1 MSVEALFNPRSIA
14 LVGATDKSGWSISTL
29 ANLRTHGFS
38 GPVHLVNP
46 RGGVVHGS
54 PAFRSLTEI
63 PAPVDLAYVMVPT
76 GAVLGVLREGAKLGI
91 RCYVILTAGFGESGE
106 EGARLESEISSFA
119 VENGLTIL
127 GPNGNGYINAAAS
140 VTPYGLPIPT
150 PLLRGS
156 VGVVLQSGAL
166 ASSVLSFAQARNVG
180 VSLLTSMGNETLL
193 TVTDVV
199 DYLVDDPSTKVIALF
214 LETIRNPAEFS
225 RVARR
230 ALLAGKP
237 IVALKIGRSKLA
249 SHTAQAHTGALVGDD
264 DVIDAALRQLGVIR
278 VRSLEDLIITAGLL
292 AAYGPLPGR
301 RVGVVTPSGGASEI
315 IADRAEDEGL
325 ELPPFAPETV
335 ARLAEI
341 VPSFGTV
348 QNPLDVTGYVLI
360 DRTLL
365 GRALEAVTSDPG
377 IDFVMLLSDT
387 PRVAPPDPAPALALY
402 AANAQRITSAP
413 VPVVVV
419 SNVLTDVTEFGRRVQ
434 QETGFPYVAGGIEH
448 GLHALGAAVRWSEA
462 HARALSAP
470 PAPPPPPVR
479 AVAGQGVWAEHR
491 AAALLSSAGLPV
503 VPSELVREESDAVA
517 AADRFGYPVVLKLAA
532 EGLGHKSDIGG
543 VRLGLA
549 GPEAV
554 RAAYQDLT
562 AIAASLQPPATGT
575 PDEPTGMDTDIDSP
589 AATVPGSPD
598 ATAAGSPAPAAP
610 SSASAGR
617 ATPSSPAGTA
627 TPSDPTNTATAST
640 STSRATPSGSAGTAS
655 SSDSASTARSSVPA
669 GTARSQASASSG
681 ADSVADSVAGVLVQ
695 PQRSGG
701 VELLVGV
708 VRDPAWGLTLA
719 VGLGGV
725 WVEVLRDT
733 ALRVLPVDAGE
744 VRRALAEL
752 RGAALLDGVRGGEP
766 VDLDAV
772 AEVVARIAAFAES
785 LGDDLESLEI
795 NPLLARGSTVEALD
809 ALVTWRT

>member
-1 MSVEALFNPRSIA
+1 MSVGALFNPRSIA

-63 PAPVDLAYVMVPT
+63 PTPVDLAYVMVPT
-76 GAVLGVLREGAKLGI
+76 AAVLGVLREGAKLGI
-91 RCYVILTAGFGESGE
+91 RCYVILTAGFGEAGE
-106 EGARLESEISSFA
+106 EGARLESEISAFA
-119 VENGLTIL
+119 AENELTIL
-127 GPNGNGYINAAAS
+127 GPNGNGYINAASS
-140 VTPYGLPIPT
+140 VTPYGLPIPS
-150 PLLRGS
+150 PLLRGA

-166 ASSVLSFAQARNVG
+166 ASSVLAFAQARNVG
-180 VSLLTSMGNETLL
+180 ISLLTSMGNETVV

-199 DYLVDDPSTKVIALF
+199 DHLVDDPATKVIALF

-230 ALLAGKP
+230 ALMAGKP

-264 DVIDAALRQLGVIR
+264 DVIDAALRGLGVIR
-278 VRSLEDLIITAGLL
+278 VRSLEDLIITSGLL
-292 AAYGPLPGR
+292 ASCGPLPGR

-325 ELPPFAPETV
+325 ELPAFAPETV

-365 GRALEAVTSDPG
+365 GRALEVVTADPG
-377 IDFVMLLSDT
+377 IDLIMLLSEL
-387 PRVAPPDPAPALALY
+387 PRVAPPDPAPVFALY
-402 AANAQRITSAP
+402 SANARRIATSP

-419 SNVLTDVTEFGRRVQ
+419 SNVLTDVTEFGRQVQ
-434 QETGFPYVAGGIEH
+434 EETGFPYVVGGIEH
-448 GLHALGAAVRWSEA
+448 GLHAIGAAVRWSEA
-462 HARALSAP
+462 HARALATR
-470 PAPPPPPVR
+470 PAPPSPSGSAIAR
-479 AVAGQGVWAEHR
+479 GTGQRERVWAEHR
-491 AAALLSSAGLPV
+491 AAALLASAGLPM
-503 VPSELVREESDAVA
+503 VPSDLAQAESEAVA

-543 VRLGLA
+543 VRLGVA

-554 RAAYQDLT
+554 RDAYRELT
-562 AIAASLQPPATGT
+562 AAAASLD
-575 PDEPTGMDTDIDSP
+575 PDL
-589 AATVPGSPD
+589 
-598 ATAAGSPAPAAP
+598 
-610 SSASAGR
+610 
-617 ATPSSPAGTA
+617 
-627 TPSDPTNTATAST
+627 
-640 STSRATPSGSAGTAS
+640 
-655 SSDSASTARSSVPA
+655 
-669 GTARSQASASSG
+669 
-681 ADSVADSVAGVLVQ
+681 VAGVLVQ

-701 VELLVGV
+701 VELLVGI

-725 WVEVLRDT
+725 WVEVLRDA

-744 VRRALAEL
+744 VRTALSEL
-752 RGAALLDGVRGGEP
+752 RGAALLNGARGGEP

-772 AEVVARIAAFAES
+772 AEVVARIAAFAET

-795 NPLLARGSTVEALD
+795 NPLLARGSRVEALD
-809 ALVTWRT
+809 ALVTWRA

>member
-1 MSVEALFNPRSIA
+1 MSVQSLFNPRSIA

-29 ANLRTHGFS
+29 VNLRTHGFS

-46 RGGVVHGS
+46 RGGVVHGA
-54 PAFRSLTEI
+54 PAFRSLTGI
-63 PAPVDLAYVMVPT
+63 PTPVDLAYVMVPT
-76 GAVLGVLREGAKLGI
+76 AAVLGVLREGAKLGI
-91 RCYVILTAGFGESGE
+91 RCYVVLTAGFGEAGE
-106 EGARLESEISSFA
+106 EGVRLESEISAFA
-119 VENGLTIL
+119 MENGLTIL
-127 GPNGNGYINAAAS
+127 GPNGNGYINAASS
-140 VTPYGLPIPT
+140 VTPYGLPIPS
-150 PLLRGS
+150 PLLRGA

-180 VSLLTSMGNETLL
+180 ISLLTSMGNEAVV
-193 TVTDVV
+193 TVTDVI
-199 DYLVDDPSTKVIALF
+199 DYLVDDPATKVISLF

-230 ALLAGKP
+230 ALEAGKP
-237 IVALKIGRSKLA
+237 IVALKIGRSRLA

-292 AAYGPLPGR
+292 ASYGPLPGR
-301 RVGVVTPSGGASEI
+301 RIGVVTPSGGASEI

-335 ARLAEI
+335 ERLAEI

-365 GRALEAVTSDPG
+365 GRALEVVTADPG
-377 IDFVMLLSDT
+377 IDLVMLLSEP
-387 PRVAPPDPAPALALY
+387 PRVAPPDPSPVFALY
-402 AANAQRITSAP
+402 AASAQRIAASP

-419 SNVLTDVTEFGRRVQ
+419 SNVLTDVTEFGRQVQ
-434 QETGFPYVAGGIEH
+434 EETGFPYVVGGIEH
-448 GLHALGAAVRWSEA
+448 GLHAIAAAIRWSESRTRTLTT
-462 HARALSAP
+462 HLEAP
-470 PAPPPPPVR
+470 AATPTNKPPHPTQTQPLTNAEPPEPTRRGVR
-479 AVAGQGVWAEHR
+479 AAPLASDARPETTRHGVWAEHR
-491 AAALLSSAGLPV
+491 ASALLASAGLPV
-503 VPSELVREESDAVA
+503 VPSAMVREESEAVT

-543 VRLGLA
+543 VRLGLS
-549 GPEAV
+549 GPEEV

-562 AIAASLQPPATGT
+562 ALAASLPTDPAHTTPPPAEL
-575 PDEPTGMDTDIDSP
+575 PPSDSP
-589 AATVPGSPD
+589 SD
-598 ATAAGSPAPAAP
+598 
-610 SSASAGR
+610 
-617 ATPSSPAGTA
+617 TA
-627 TPSDPTNTATAST
+627 TSI
-640 STSRATPSGSAGTAS
+640 AGI
-655 SSDSASTARSSVPA
+655 
-669 GTARSQASASSG
+669 
-681 ADSVADSVAGVLVQ
+681 LVQ

-701 VELLVGV
+701 VELLVGI

-733 ALRVLPVDAGE
+733 ALRVLPVDATE
-744 VRRALAEL
+744 VRTAFSEL
-752 RGAALLDGVRGGEP
+752 RGAALLNGARGGEP

-772 AEVVARIAAFAES
+772 AEVIARIATFAET

-795 NPLLARGSTVEALD
+795 NPLLAQGSHVEALD
-809 ALVTWRT
+809 ALVTWHPRNP